1 VEALFNRSI
10 MIGNSIKQEL
20 HSGFYGPVNRGQL
33 PQLQTRSGREIKR
46 ASTLSLAAAIKNRT
60 DQGSGNDPN
69 GGPGRIMVPGTR

>member
-1 VEALFNRSI
+1 
-10 MIGNSIKQEL
+10 
-20 HSGFYGPVNRGQL
+20 L